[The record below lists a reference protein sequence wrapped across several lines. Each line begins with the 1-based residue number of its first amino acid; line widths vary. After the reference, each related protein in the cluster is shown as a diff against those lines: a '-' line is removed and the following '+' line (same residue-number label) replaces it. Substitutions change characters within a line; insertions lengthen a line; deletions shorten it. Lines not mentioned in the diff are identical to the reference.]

1 MIQNSHM
8 IGCTLC
14 AHFLSLPHFDVMGPI
29 SEEIQDNIDRI
40 SLLLGNYRTFLSDCA
55 SKLMMLSQS
64 KKTLPSTF

>member
-8 IGCTLC
+8 IGCILC

-40 SLLLGNYRTFLSDCA
+40 SLLNMHWAIIERSCLTVPPN
-55 SKLMMLSQS
+55 
-64 KKTLPSTF
+64 

>member
-1 MIQNSHM
+1 MIQNSRM

-40 SLLLGNYRTFLSDCA
+40 SLLNMHWAIIERSCLTVPPN
-55 SKLMMLSQS
+55 
-64 KKTLPSTF
+64 

>member
-14 AHFLSLPHFDVMGPI
+14 AHFLSLPNFDVMGPI

-40 SLLLGNYRTFLSDCA
+40 SLLNMHWAIIERSCLTVPPN
-55 SKLMMLSQS
+55 
-64 KKTLPSTF
+64 

>member
-14 AHFLSLPHFDVMGPI
+14 AHFLSLPYFDVMGPI

-40 SLLLGNYRTFLSDCA
+40 SLLNMHWAIIERSCLTVPPN
-55 SKLMMLSQS
+55 
-64 KKTLPSTF
+64 

>member
-29 SEEIQDNIDRI
+29 SEEIQDNMDRI
-40 SLLLGNYRTFLSDCA
+40 SLLNMHWAIIERSCLTVPPN
-55 SKLMMLSQS
+55 
-64 KKTLPSTF
+64 

>member
-40 SLLLGNYRTFLSDCA
+40 SLFNMHWAIIERSCLTVPPN
-55 SKLMMLSQS
+55 
-64 KKTLPSTF
+64 

>member
-40 SLLLGNYRTFLSDCA
+40 SLLNMHWAIIERSCLTVPPN
-55 SKLMMLSQS
+55 
-64 KKTLPSTF
+64 

>member
-14 AHFLSLPHFDVMGPI
+14 AHFLSLPHFDVMRPI

-40 SLLLGNYRTFLSDCA
+40 SLLNMHWAIIERSCLTVPPN
-55 SKLMMLSQS
+55 
-64 KKTLPSTF
+64 

>member
-1 MIQNSHM
+1 MIQNSRM

-40 SLLLGNYRTFLSDCA
+40 SLLN
-55 SKLMMLSQS
+55 MH
-64 KKTLPSTF
+64 

>member
-29 SEEIQDNIDRI
+29 SEETQDNIDRI
-40 SLLLGNYRTFLSDCA
+40 SLLNMHWAIIERSCLTVPPN
-55 SKLMMLSQS
+55 
-64 KKTLPSTF
+64 

>member
-40 SLLLGNYRTFLSDCA
+40 SLLNMHWVIIECSCLTVPPN
-55 SKLMMLSQS
+55 
-64 KKTLPSTF
+64 

>member
-14 AHFLSLPHFDVMGPI
+14 ARFLSLPHFDVMGPI

-40 SLLLGNYRTFLSDCA
+40 SLLNMHWAITERPCLTVPPN
-55 SKLMMLSQS
+55 
-64 KKTLPSTF
+64 

>member
-1 MIQNSHM
+1 MIQSSHM

-40 SLLLGNYRTFLSDCA
+40 SLLNMHWAIIERSCLTVPPN
-55 SKLMMLSQS
+55 
-64 KKTLPSTF
+64 

>member
-40 SLLLGNYRTFLSDCA
+40 SLLNMHWAIIERPCLTVPPN
-55 SKLMMLSQS
+55 
-64 KKTLPSTF
+64 

>member
-8 IGCTLC
+8 IGCTVC

-40 SLLLGNYRTFLSDCA
+40 SLLNMHWAIIERSCLTVPPN
-55 SKLMMLSQS
+55 
-64 KKTLPSTF
+64 

>member
-29 SEEIQDNIDRI
+29 SEEIQDNIER
-40 SLLLGNYRTFLSDCA
+40 SCLTVPPN
-55 SKLMMLSQS
+55 
-64 KKTLPSTF
+64 

>member
-8 IGCTLC
+8 VGCTLC

-40 SLLLGNYRTFLSDCA
+40 SLLNMHWAIIERSCLTVPPN
-55 SKLMMLSQS
+55 
-64 KKTLPSTF
+64 

>member
-40 SLLLGNYRTFLSDCA
+40 SLLN
-55 SKLMMLSQS
+55 MLWAIIERSCL
-64 KKTLPSTF
+64 TVPPN

>member
-8 IGCTLC
+8 VGCTLC

-40 SLLLGNYRTFLSDCA
+40 SLLHMHWAIIERSCLTVPPN
-55 SKLMMLSQS
+55 
-64 KKTLPSTF
+64 

>member
-8 IGCTLC
+8 VGCTLC

-40 SLLLGNYRTFLSDCA
+40 SLLNMHWAIIERSCLTV
-55 SKLMMLSQS
+55 
-64 KKTLPSTF
+64 PSN

>member
-40 SLLLGNYRTFLSDCA
+40 SLLNTHWAIIERSCLTVPPN
-55 SKLMMLSQS
+55 
-64 KKTLPSTF
+64 

>member
-14 AHFLSLPHFDVMGPI
+14 AHFLSLAHFDVMGPI

-40 SLLLGNYRTFLSDCA
+40 SLLNMHWAIIERSCLTVPPN
-55 SKLMMLSQS
+55 
-64 KKTLPSTF
+64 

>member
-29 SEEIQDNIDRI
+29 SEEIQDNLDRI
-40 SLLLGNYRTFLSDCA
+40 SLLNMHWAIIERSCLTVPPN
-55 SKLMMLSQS
+55 
-64 KKTLPSTF
+64 

>member
-14 AHFLSLPHFDVMGPI
+14 AHFLSLPHFDVMGPM

-40 SLLLGNYRTFLSDCA
+40 SLLNMHWAIIERSCLTVPPN
-55 SKLMMLSQS
+55 
-64 KKTLPSTF
+64 

>member
-40 SLLLGNYRTFLSDCA
+40 SLLNMHRAIIERSCLTVPPN
-55 SKLMMLSQS
+55 
-64 KKTLPSTF
+64 